1 MQPHPILM
9 HTLHDERNR
18 EVEAILTRQHV
29 DQVYDAL
36 ALAVSGA
43 CHPLV
48 VRILS
53 LLALMRRLPG
63 GEATGAAA
71 ALRN

>member
-9 HTLHDERNR
+9 QKHHDDRNR
-18 EVEAILTRQHV
+18 EVEAILTRQPV

-36 ALAVSGA
+36 AVSGSR
-43 CHPLV
+43 HPLV

-53 LLALMRRLPG
+53 LLALMRGLPG
-63 GEATGAAA
+63 GEATGTAA

>member
-9 HTLHDERNR
+9 QTLHVDRNR
-18 EVEAILTRQHV
+18 AVEAILTRQHV

-36 ALAVSGA
+36 AVSGSR
-43 CHPLV
+43 HPLV

-53 LLALMRRLPG
+53 LLALMRGLPE
-63 GEATGAAA
+63 GEATVTAA

>member
-9 HTLHDERNR
+9 HTLHDDRNR
-18 EVEAILTRQHV
+18 EVEAILTRHHI
-29 DQVYDAL
+29 DQAYD
-36 ALAVSGA
+36 ALAVSGSR
-43 CHPLV
+43 HPAV

-53 LLALMRRLPG
+53 LLALIRGLPR
-63 GEATGAAA
+63 GEATGTAA

>member
-9 HTLHDERNR
+9 HTLHDDRNR

-29 DQVYDAL
+29 DQAYD
-36 ALAVSGA
+36 ALAVSGSR
-43 CHPLV
+43 HPLV

-53 LLALMRRLPG
+53 LLALIRGLPG
-63 GEATGAAA
+63 GEATGTAA